1 MRGKGSYLVSARYFF
16 PEAFLAAI
24 GNDIRFGFYD
34 VTGKLSYDIHRNH
47 TLSLGLYSG
56 DDHVSNSDTDAS
68 NRLGYGNSTAS
79 LRLASRWSD
88 RLRST
93 AVVYYTYLQN
103 RLVADYRDK
112 EEHSHGKTTFTTH
125 EAGARLTFDHRLSDG
140 WTLDYGAN
148 VSWQNFLPM
157 RTVAKVNGV
166 QTRRSYPSQE
176 LLTGAL
182 HLNNRLQWG
191 AWRADIGVRGALYDA
206 GGRTAWAVEP
216 RGQIAYDFGRD
227 NSVWLSGT
235 MNSQP
240 LVQFNRYYYSMPIDF
255 WTPFRDGRL
264 QHAWQVSLGGR
275 ARIGKSLTLS
285 AEGYVKRM
293 RNLPMIYDSDDFL
306 LGHGGFVYGTG
317 RVAGAEAMVQWQTE
331 RLSLTA
337 SYTYTHSQRR
347 SEGVSY
353 PFDYD
358 IPHNLSAFA
367 SYHVL
372 DRPGR
377 RHTLSLNVAWHTGIP
392 IRLTDGAYPDITG
405 DPIAGITTYPTTRMR
420 NYFRAD
426 ISYNMERRKRNG
438 VRNWQFSII
447 NATWHNNPVNIYPY
461 RGRYKATV
469 LVPIM
474 PSVSYTRTFG
484 K

>member
-1 MRGKGSYLVSARYFF
+1 MKFSALLLTLTLALPAHAQQPADPVARTQSIDSVVVTARKPLLVYKQTGNVAVDVEHLKFAPLFLGEKDIFKFLQLLPGITSGKDGMSGLVVRGGSNDQTQILYDDVPIYNQTHAFGLLSIFSGETVQSAEVFKGYIPPAYGSRLSALTQIRTRDGDREEHRQSLTVGTLSLAGTADGPLVRGKGSYLVSARYFF

-206 GGRTAWAVEP
+206 GGRTAWS
-216 RGQIAYDFGRD
+216 RG
-227 NSVWLSGT
+227 
-235 MNSQP
+235 
-240 LVQFNRYYYSMPIDF
+240 
-255 WTPFRDGRL
+255 
-264 QHAWQVSLGGR
+264 
-275 ARIGKSLTLS
+275 
-285 AEGYVKRM
+285 
-293 RNLPMIYDSDDFL
+293 
-306 LGHGGFVYGTG
+306 
-317 RVAGAEAMVQWQTE
+317 
-331 RLSLTA
+331 
-337 SYTYTHSQRR
+337 
-347 SEGVSY
+347 
-353 PFDYD
+353 
-358 IPHNLSAFA
+358 
-367 SYHVL
+367 
-372 DRPGR
+372 DR
-377 RHTLSLNVAWHTGIP
+377 
-392 IRLTDGAYPDITG
+392 
-405 DPIAGITTYPTTRMR
+405 
-420 NYFRAD
+420 
-426 ISYNMERRKRNG
+426 
-438 VRNWQFSII
+438 
-447 NATWHNNPVNIYPY
+447 
-461 RGRYKATV
+461 
-469 LVPIM
+469 
-474 PSVSYTRTFG
+474 
-484 K
+484 